1 MELSNLLQDNLLR
14 FCESSKD
21 SDYSFNLN
29 QLLATTLDEY
39 ESQSR
44 SGSTSETPN
53 PTPTT
58 SPTPKSRFAAS
69 KTARD
74 IQEARHR
81 GVPKKT
87 QQDTSYCVRVR
98 EQFQL

>member
-21 SDYSFNLN
+21 SDYSFDLD
-29 QLLATTLDEY
+29 QLLATALDKY
-39 ESQSR
+39 KSQSGSR
-44 SGSTSETPN
+44 SASETPN

-74 IQEARHR
+74 IQEVRR
-81 GVPKKT
+81 QGVHKKT